1 MALVFER
8 NPLERL
14 KFVFQTGGRNIKV
27 TQVVT
32 GIESFV
38 FGAIV
43 FNQLKLTKKGK
54 VMVFGEDDTFRG
66 YILRDELDLPKK
78 YLPDPEDV
86 NTVFSDWYTER
97 P

>member
-1 MALVFER
+1 MALVFEKS
-8 NPLERL
+8 PLERL
-14 KFVFQTGGRNIKV
+14 KFVFQTGGRNIKI

-54 VMVFGEDDTFRG
+54 VMVFGEDDSFRG

-86 NTVFSDWYTER
+86 NTVFSD
-97 P
+97 